1 MKITQKIPLEV
12 FSREVRHTITVAFSH
27 APLSFVNIKKT
38 KRLSD
43 KATITV
49 AGTSKGCRGEVY
61 VHVTVEGLSY
71 DFLWCEAGA
80 SVWHGVLALC
90 TELVLVSIV
99 RHVITFRSNILSE
112 LFSGSDRLS

>member
-1 MKITQKIPLEV
+1 MTQEIPLDV
-12 FSREVRHTITVAFSH
+12 FFREVRHTITVAISH
-27 APLSFVNIKKT
+27 GPLSFVNINKT

-43 KATITV
+43 KATIMV
-49 AGTSKGCRGEVY
+49 AGTSQGCRGGVC

-99 RHVITFRSNILSE
+99 
-112 LFSGSDRLS
+112 

>member
-1 MKITQKIPLEV
+1 MTQKNPLEI
-12 FSREVRHTITVAFSH
+12 FFREFRHTITVAFSH
-27 APLSFVNIKKT
+27 GPLSFVNIKKT

-49 AGTSKGCRGEVY
+49 AGTSQGCRGGVY
-61 VHVTVEGLSY
+61 VHVTVVGLSY